1 MAKRNRKLRNE
12 LNEQEQSERNLYLI
26 KSKYDN
32 ISKRMD
38 GLLLKEILPKTKA
51 QSDTFDAYD
60 ENYNIMLHGCAGTGK
75 TFISLFLALR
85 EISERTSPYK
95 SITVVRSAVPTRD
108 VGFLPG
114 ALHQKLEVYEL
125 PYRSIINELY
135 GRGDAFEIIKHKDF
149 LNFIST
155 SYVRG
160 VTLKRTIVIVDECEN
175 LNFHEL
181 DSIITRLGDN
191 CKILFCGD
199 FKQTDFRNEREKQ
212 GMHNFIEILSSM
224 NSFDIVQFTQKDIVR
239 SNMVREYIIQ
249 KDNLNY

>member
-1 MAKRNRKLRNE
+1 M
-12 LNEQEQSERNLYLI
+12 
-26 KSKYDN
+26 
-32 ISKRMD
+32 
-38 GLLLKEILPKTKA
+38 
-51 QSDTFDAYD
+51 
-60 ENYNIMLHGCAGTGK
+60 
-75 TFISLFLALR
+75 
-85 EISERTSPYK
+85 
-95 SITVVRSAVPTRD
+95 PTRE

-135 GRGDAFEIIKHKDF
+135 GRGDAFEVVKKKEVELSINF
-149 LNFIST
+149 LCSC
-155 SYVRG
+155 

-181 DSIITRLGDN
+181 DSIITRIGDH

-212 GMHNFIEILSSM
+212 GMHNFMEILSSM
-224 NSFDIVQFTQKDIVR
+224 QSFDIVQFTQEDIVR